1 MFTNRLKGRP
11 GEGGGGRGNDRE
23 REEEGEEQR
32 MKEKAFGR
40 VMPKGTNRTS
50 EGFSTGAG

>member
-1 MFTNRLKGRP
+1 MFKSRLKGRP
-11 GEGGGGRGNDRE
+11 GEGGGGRGNEGE

-32 MKEKAFGR
+32 MKEKGFGR
-40 VMPKGTNRTS
+40 VMPKSTDRTS